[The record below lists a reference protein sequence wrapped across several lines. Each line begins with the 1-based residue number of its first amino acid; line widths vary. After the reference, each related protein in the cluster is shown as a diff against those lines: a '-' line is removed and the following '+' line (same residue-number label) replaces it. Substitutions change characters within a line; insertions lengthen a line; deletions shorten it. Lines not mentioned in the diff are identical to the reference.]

1 MADANHD
8 DVTQV
13 TTYDQVEDDAHVT
26 ITAAHVTQKTEIPLV
41 PPADNEIIFMMN
53 VDVRHEEP
61 AEKKRYLDLIK
72 KSVNDEVKTQLPQIL
87 PKAATSLTEFE
98 LKKILIDKMEK
109 SQLNPIADEHKEL
122 YKSLVNSYSVDKDLF
137 LAYSKVVSSKRGR
150 KDKDKDEEPPAGSD
164 QGMKRRK
171 SSKDADSLKGSSKG
185 NTFSQPKSSGKSAQ
199 EEEPIH
205 IVDDTEKHKRP
216 STPNPDWNVGKS
228 VDFRPPQTLIS
239 KIAQVEKPS
248 LSSDEF
254 MSTPFNFLTYVMN
267 HLKIDNLTQD
277 HLVGLI
283 SVWISQNHK
292 KTVKSGQTRT
302 RESEEF
308 KAESRK
314 VKPQSNIGQ

>member
-26 ITAAHVTQKTEIPLV
+26 ITAAHVTQKTEIPSS
-41 PPADNEIIFMMN
+41 
-53 VDVRHEEP
+53 RRR
-61 AEKKRYLDLIK
+61 RYLDLIK

-228 VDFRPPQTLIS
+228 VDLILSTKIFATFQRFSLGNFRGTDKS
-239 KIAQVEKPS
+239 KITRKQSKTGKHGHENQK
-248 LSSDEF
+248 SS
-254 MSTPFNFLTYVMN
+254 
-267 HLKIDNLTQD
+267 KR
-277 HLVGLI
+277 
-283 SVWISQNHK
+283 SQ
-292 KTVKSGQTRT
+292 R
-302 RESEEF
+302 F
-308 KAESRK
+308 KAEARK
-314 VKPQSNIGQ
+314 VKPQSNPVKDGQ